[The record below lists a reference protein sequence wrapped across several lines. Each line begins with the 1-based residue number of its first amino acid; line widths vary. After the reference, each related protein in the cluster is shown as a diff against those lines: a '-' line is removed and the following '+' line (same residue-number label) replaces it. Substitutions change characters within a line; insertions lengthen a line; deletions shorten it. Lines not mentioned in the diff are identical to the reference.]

1 MELTNSLTEAF
12 IEPTLTMKLTTA
24 INRYHR
30 QLQADGKSSL
40 TQAVYMRD
48 LRLFKE
54 WMSKEVLVSRITP
67 DQIARFLI
75 SKTFTHKENGSPK
88 AVVSLNRSKSVLRSF
103 FRFLVDSRYVKEN
116 PARLVR
122 ISRYS
127 RRPPAI
133 MAGKEIRALFDTLKK
148 AKTPIANR
156 DALMFSILLGTGIRL
171 GSLVAINVQDV
182 DITQGTLRIKAKND
196 AEQLVF
202 LNRQLKKL
210 LISHRKKHSARPADP
225 LFLSKRERRIGVRQV
240 QFRFSYWLE
249 KAGITRRYS
258 IHSFRHSFAT
268 HIYEKTGDLRLTQ
281 RALGHKRIQT
291 TEIYAQVSDGRLK
304 AAVQSLDLTG

>member
-1 MELTNSLTEAF
+1 MKLTYSLPEAF

-48 LRLFKE
+48 LRSFKE
-54 WMSKEVLVSRITP
+54 WVGRDVSISQITP
-67 DQIARFLI
+67 EQIARFLT
-75 SKTFTHKENGSPK
+75 SKTFTHKTGGSPR

-122 ISRYS
+122 MSRYS

-133 MAGKEIRALFDTLKK
+133 IADKEIRALFATLKK

-156 DALMFSILLGTGIRL
+156 DTLSFSLLLGTGIRL
-171 GSLVAINVQDV
+171 SSLVALNVEDV
-182 DITQGTLRIKAKND
+182 NLAQGTLRIKGKNGT
-196 AEQLVF
+196 EQFVF
-202 LNRQLKKL
+202 LNRHLKKL
-210 LISHRKKHSARPADP
+210 LKSHLNNHPAAATDP
-225 LFLSKRERRIGVRQV
+225 LFLSGRGRRIGARQV
-240 QFRFSYWLE
+240 QLRFPYWLD

-258 IHSFRHSFAT
+258 VHSMCHKFAIG
-268 HIYEKTGDLRLTQ
+268 IYEKTGDLRLTQ
-281 RALGHKRIQT
+281 RALGHRRITT
-291 TEIYAQVSDGRLK
+291 TEIYATVADSRLQRV
-304 AAVQSLDLTG
+304 VQSLHFTG